1 MTARILVVDD
11 VPANLKFLEARLSA
25 EYFDVRTASSGPAA
39 LRLCA
44 QTVFD
49 VVLIDVMMPGVDG
62 FEVCR
67 RLKADETTAHVPV
80 ILVTALDQAA
90 DRVRGLEAGADDFLT
105 KPVDE
110 LSLIARVRSLA
121 RLKLV
126 VDELR
131 RRAEQSASLGLQPH
145 GLAGLSG
152 DDPGRGRI
160 LLVEDR
166 AGAGERIAAALGQA
180 HEVALEPDAG
190 EALFRAVSGDF
201 DLVVVS
207 SSLQD
212 QDPLR
217 ICSQLRSLERS
228 RDLPLLLLADPGE
241 RDRIIRGLAIGVNA
255 YLVRPGARTA
265 LAARVRTQLRRK
277 RYTDRLRQVMAESLQ
292 LAVIDPLTGLHNRRY
307 LDTQLATLVEASANA
322 DKALSL
328 MILDIDH
335 FKSVNDTHGHQAGD
349 EILKGFAN
357 RVRGIVRRGDLLCR
371 LGGEEF
377 ILVMPDTDLDMAGR
391 IGERVRET
399 VGSAPFPVA
408 ADGASIPVTVSIG
421 IADRRGSRD
430 VEVLMKRADRALY
443 RSKALGRNRVCAD
456 AA

>member
-25 EYFDVRTASSGPAA
+25 EYFDVRTAADGFAA
-39 LRLCA
+39 LRLCG
-44 QTVFD
+44 QTSFD
-49 VVLIDVMMPGVDG
+49 VVLLDVMMPGVDG

-67 RLKADETTAHVPV
+67 RLKSDPATAHVPI
-80 ILVTALDQAA
+80 ILVTALDQPG

-131 RRAEQSASLGLQPH
+131 RRAEQSASLGLQGS
-145 GLAGLSG
+145 GLADLSV
-152 DDPGRGRI
+152 DHAGRGRI

-166 AGAGERIAAALGQA
+166 ASAGERLATSLAQE
-180 HEVALEPDAG
+180 HEVMLEPNAG
-190 EALFRAVSGDF
+190 EALFRAASGSF

-207 SSLQD
+207 STLQD

-217 ICSQLRSLERS
+217 ICSQFRALERT
-228 RDLPLLLLADPGE
+228 RDLPLLLLADGGE
-241 RDRIIRGLAIGVNA
+241 RDQIVRGLDIGVND
-255 YLVRPGARTA
+255 YLIRPVDRNE
-265 LAARVRTQLRRK
+265 LQARVRTQLKRK
-277 RYTDRLRQVMAESLQ
+277 RYTDRLREVMAESLQ

-307 LDTQLATLVEASANA
+307 LDSQLTALVDGA
-322 DKALSL
+322 DRSGKPLSL

-335 FKSVNDTHGHQAGD
+335 FKSVNDTYGHQAGD
-349 EILKGFAN
+349 EILKAFAS
-357 RVRGIVRRGDLLCR
+357 RVRSVVRRADLTCR

-377 ILVMPDTDLDMAGR
+377 IIVMPDTDIGAAGR
-391 IGERVRET
+391 VGERVRET
-399 VGSAPFPVA
+399 VGSASFPIE
-408 ADGASIPVTVSIG
+408 DGGRTIPITVSIG
-421 IADRRGSRD
+421 IAERNAGRD
-430 VEVLMKRADRALY
+430 VETLMKRADRALY